1 MSTRVGD
8 SCFRG
13 RGFVPLAWLVL
24 AAGALFLA
32 TPTVRDTGL
41 DYDEAL
47 YGHLT
52 RDFLEGRHCPQHMP
66 GSQSIELWGKPFPV
80 FVQGYLGAVKCWLL
94 LPAFSV
100 FGASIPVMRFTMV
113 ALGLGGVL
121 LLMLFVHRFR
131 GRTEALLAGSLLVV
145 DPAFFFPTVCDW
157 GAFVPSFFFRCAGMF
172 CAGLWWQKRR
182 PCWLAL
188 TGGAFG
194 LAFLNKI
201 DFVVFMGALGIAV
214 LLTRTREVAQ
224 SLRVNRGH
232 WLAGLVCFL
241 IAGALMWVNCAR
253 WFRSILAVQLGA
265 RAGELDTKLCI
276 VRSVLDGSYFQR
288 LMEVGGLFHKMFDA
302 PSGVWTPFGW
312 VLAVAILILVVQAV
326 KDARGKTTGWPL
338 FLLAALVIST
348 LGFFVLPEA
357 VRIHHLLLT
366 YPFPQLIIAAVVAKA
381 WRFQSPRALELQA
394 VRLAG
399 VAAVVGLLGGNVRA
413 LRMTQHFVS
422 TTGGRGTWSKAL
434 ERFAHEIRAQ
444 DEIGV
449 ASLDWG
455 FHEQLS
461 FLTDG
466 PKLYELTWNIQE
478 GKSVSLL
485 PDPHFLYLIHPPEF
499 SLFDYGQSYLQAA
512 RQADPRLVV
521 DSRTNL
527 EGRVVFQF
535 FRFSGR

>member
-1 MSTRVGD
+1 M
-8 SCFRG
+8 
-13 RGFVPLAWLVL
+13 L
-24 AAGALFLA
+24 AAGTLFLA

-66 GSQSIELWGKPFPV
+66 GSQSIELCDKPFPV

-100 FGASIPVMRFTMV
+100 FGASIPVMRLTMV
-113 ALGLGGVL
+113 ALGLVGVL
-121 LLMLFVHRFR
+121 FLMLFVHRFR
-131 GRTEALLAGSLLVV
+131 GRTEALLTGTLLVV

-157 GAFVPSFFFRCAGMF
+157 GAFVPSFLFRCVGMF
-172 CAGLWWQKRR
+172 GAGLWWQKRR

-188 TGGAFG
+188 AGGAFG

-201 DFVVFMGALGIAV
+201 DFLVFLGALGIGV
-214 LLTRTREVAQ
+214 LLTRTRQVAE

-232 WLAGLVCFL
+232 WAAGLVCFL
-241 IAGALMWVNCAR
+241 IAGSLMWVNCVR
-253 WFRSILAVQLGA
+253 WFRSIWAVQLGA

-276 VRSVLDGSYFQR
+276 VGSVLDGSYFQR

-312 VLAVAILILVVQAV
+312 LLAVAMLILVVQAV
-326 KDARGKTTGWPL
+326 QDARSKTTGWPL

-348 LGFFVLPEA
+348 LGFFVLPDA

-366 YPFPQLIIAAVVAKA
+366 YPFPHLIMAAAGAKA
-381 WRFQSPRALELQA
+381 WRFQSPCALKLQA

-444 DEIGV
+444 DDMGI

-466 PKLYELTWNIQE
+466 PTLYELTWNIQQ
-478 GKSVSLL
+478 GKPVSIL
-485 PDPHFLYLIHPPEF
+485 PDPRFLYLIHPPEF
-499 SLFDYGQSYLQAA
+499 SLFDYGQTYLQAA

-527 EGRVVFQF
+527 EGRVVFQC